1 MFITPMIV
9 SASSDHV
16 LLALTVTWE
25 LSDLSSDISYGPY
38 DVITGKFV
46 VFVLLN
52 E

>member
-25 LSDLSSDISYGPY
+25 LSDLSSDISYVP
-38 DVITGKFV
+38 DDIITGKFIE
-46 VFVLLN
+46 FIL
-52 E
+52 